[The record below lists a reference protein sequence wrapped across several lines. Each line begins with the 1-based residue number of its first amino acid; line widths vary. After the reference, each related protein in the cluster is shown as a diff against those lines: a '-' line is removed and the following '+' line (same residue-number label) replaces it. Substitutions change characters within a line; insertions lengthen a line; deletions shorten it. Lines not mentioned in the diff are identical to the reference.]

1 MEIIRSYAFAESIN
15 LTTVTLPD
23 SLREIGGCAFF
34 NTALKE
40 LHIPAGVE
48 RIGTMI
54 TDKGP
59 GTVNIGNGIKIYF
72 GASGSA
78 AETFCKQFDLNF
90 VEEKQE
96 TETIK

>member
-1 MEIIRSYAFAESIN
+1 
-15 LTTVTLPD
+15 
-23 SLREIGGCAFF
+23 
-34 NTALKE
+34 
-40 LHIPAGVE
+40 
-48 RIGTMI
+48 MI